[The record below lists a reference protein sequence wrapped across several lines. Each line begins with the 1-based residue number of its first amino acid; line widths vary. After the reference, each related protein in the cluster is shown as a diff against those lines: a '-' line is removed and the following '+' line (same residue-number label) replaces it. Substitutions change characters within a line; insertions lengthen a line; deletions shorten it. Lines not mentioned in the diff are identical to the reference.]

1 MISRMPDELPVEVF
15 TELGRVTWAAI
26 KLEDYVG
33 AVCSHIEPSN
43 PRTDR
48 RQISAKIKDAKK
60 VLAGLVPSGARND
73 ATAWLERAG
82 RAIEQRNAVLH
93 AVPVVRIGP
102 RGRVTEELLLG
113 EMPRKGRGYFERPL
127 TVESLSQ
134 LRADL
139 EEAAAGWQ
147 DMLLSLGNDVLP

>member
-1 MISRMPDELPVEVF
+1 MICRMPDELPVEVF

-33 AVCSHIEPSN
+33 GVCSHIDPSN

-60 VLAGLVPSGARND
+60 VLASLVPFSARD
-73 ATAWLERAG
+73 DTIAWLDRAG

-102 RGRVTEELLLG
+102 QGRVTDELLLG
-113 EMPRKGRGYFERPL
+113 EMPRKRRGYFERPL

-134 LRADL
+134 LRANL
-139 EEAAAGWQ
+139 EDAATGWQ
-147 DMLLSLGNDVLP
+147 DILLSLGTDVLP